1 MTKIVLLMVLCS
13 GLANNDCKII
23 GTDRI
28 VFDDYHDCIVYGY
41 EYSYKIMSS
50 FEREWV
56 NSMEAYTK
64 FSCKEQQAV

>member
-23 GTDRI
+23 GTDQI

-41 EYSYKIMSS
+41 EYSHKLMSS

-64 FSCKEQQAV
+64 FSCEEQQAV

>member
-1 MTKIVLLMVLCS
+1 VFISTV
-13 GLANNDCKII
+13 NNDCKVI
-23 GTDRI
+23 GTDKI
-28 VFDDYHDCIVYGY
+28 VFDDYHDFIVYGY

-64 FSCKEQQAV
+64 FSCEEQETV